1 MQARGAAAA
10 ACIGVTTLQPVARR
24 DSQAL
29 LALLCLRALPCSRS
43 ALPLQP
49 NKPRGGKFARKN
61 FKRKANRAAAEA
73 GIVPGSAED
82 NDPSKPW
89 YKKPR
94 AGAKDKAAQADKDAE
109 FDPSRVGESKWKMSA
124 AGGGFMVE
132 APDCPKFEEYYRE
145 QGIIAPEEWP
155 AFLAALRTKLPT
167 TFRLSTINGMHYHLL
182 HTLQNELQ
190 CTPQEN
196 QLGAATSYTYTDGQ
210 TKVSSVIDPPTPLA
224 WYPNS
229 LGWYLKAGKSELKT
243 RGNKFAKFRSFL
255 MAQYDQGNLN
265 RQEAVSMIPP
275 LLLDVQP
282 KHMVLD
288 MCAAPGSKTAQLIE
302 GLHGGIHYTDT
313 FATPEGM
320 VIANDADTKRAYLLV
335 HQLKRYGSSAFLVT
349 THDGQQ
355 FPNIYRKDATTTP
368 AGAADAAASSSAA
381 AAAPTSAASSTS
393 AAAAASFNAPS
404 ATQGS
409 TLVEFDRILCDV
421 PCSGDGTMRKNI
433 NLWRSGTDLTIFA
446 RGCYDRDQHAL
457 TFCACLLSSCPS
469 VCLFLQHVG
478 HEICQRFALSA
489 NSNSLPRSRDAE
501 GRRPDGLLDLQ
512 LQPHRERK
520 CSDGAPAALQRQPGD
535 CRCG

>member
-1 MQARGAAAA
+1 MHSRLLGPHLQQPAVGAQRRGDDDAGSTPRTHSLAAA
-10 ACIGVTTLQPVARR
+10 
-24 DSQAL
+24 
-29 LALLCLRALPCSRS
+29 LALLCSVATRQAPK
-43 ALPLQP
+43 A
-49 NKPRGGKFARKN
+49 RGGKFARKN

-94 AGAKDKAAQADKDAE
+94 SKLDPAAQSDKDAI
-109 FDPSRVGESKWKMSA
+109 FDPARVGDSKWKMAEGS
-124 AGGGFMVE
+124 GGSFMVS
-132 APDCPKFEEYYRE
+132 APDCPKFEEYYKA
-145 QGIIAPEEWP
+145 QGILPDEEWP
-155 AFLAALRTKLPT
+155 AFLTALRTKLPT

-190 CTPQEN
+190 CTPEEN
-196 QLGAATSYTYTDGQ
+196 QMGAASSYTYTDAQ
-210 TKVSSVIDPPTPLA
+210 SKVSSVIDPPAPLA

-243 RGNKFAKFRSFL
+243 RGNKFAQFRAFL

-282 KHMVLD
+282 QHMVLD

-355 FPNIYRKDATTTP
+355 FPNIYRKDAADP
-368 AGAADAAASSSAA
+368 AAAAAAAASSSAA

-393 AAAAASFNAPS
+393 AAAAAAFNPHS
-404 ATQGS
+404 TLFGS
-409 TLVEFDRILCDV
+409 TLIEFDRILCDV

-433 NLWRSGTDLTIFA
+433 NLWRSVPCCCGM
-446 RGCYDRDQHAL
+446 
-457 TFCACLLSSCPS
+457 CA
-469 VCLFLQHVG
+469 VIV
-478 HEICQRFALSA
+478 
-489 NSNSLPRSRDAE
+489 
-501 GRRPDGLLDLQ
+501 
-512 LQPHRERK
+512 
-520 CSDGAPAALQRQPGD
+520 AA
-535 CRCG
+535 